1 MWTGVVSFWL
11 REDNANQEKLN
22 QSVVSELV
30 EIVARRPTR
39 IQKTYRSKRNNVS
52 TDIAPEM

>member
-1 MWTGVVSFWL
+1 MWTGGVSLWP
-11 REDNANQEKLN
+11 REDNANEEKIN

-39 IQKTYRSKRNNVS
+39 IQKTYRSRRDNVS